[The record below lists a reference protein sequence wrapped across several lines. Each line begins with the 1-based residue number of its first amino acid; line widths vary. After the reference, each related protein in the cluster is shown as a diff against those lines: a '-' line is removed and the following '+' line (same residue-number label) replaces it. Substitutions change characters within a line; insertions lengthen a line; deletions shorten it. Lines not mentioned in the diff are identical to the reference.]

1 VWAQGGQDPLAK
13 SGELPKEHLEVNLA
27 HPLLRVRR
35 PPRSRSSSRSH
46 AHAYAHA
53 HAITIIG
60 MHDQTVC
67 CVR

>member
-1 VWAQGGQDPLAK
+1 MWVQGGQDPLAK

-35 PPRSRSSSRSH
+35 PPPPLTHSRSH
-46 AHAYAHA
+46 P